1 MVVVGKPWSLATSRS
16 AYARHITQVY
26 VIEKEGL
33 RRTNCYTYTIIDFY
47 VNPSTLVGGC
57 EA

>member
-1 MVVVGKPWSLATSRS
+1 VVGKPWSLATSRS